1 MKKALVSFED
11 FSFRYKSQQKPTLK
25 NINLQIYEGEKILI
39 LGASGS
45 GKSTLGYCINGLIPN
60 RFSGEINGSCTVVGR
75 DISAAS
81 VFTLSQHIGSVLQ
94 DSDAQFVGLSVGED
108 IAFSLENQNIP
119 RKQMLEKVRA
129 SAKTVGIEDQLDLL
143 PYSLSGGQKQR
154 ASIAGILH
162 EDIDLI
168 LFDEPLA
175 ALDPH
180 MGKVTVELIE
190 KLNQQHKKTIV
201 IIEHRLE
208 DVLHRGVDRIVL
220 MDKGEIVVAGTVDEL
235 LRSNYL
241 REFGIREPLY
251 ISALKNMYGGLKQQT
266 NLGHLDTIDLKLY
279 NDKTVESVHV
289 KDTKEPSNEEILA
302 FNQIDFGYEEDSL
315 IHIEHLSIKKG
326 ERISLIGE
334 NGAGK
339 STLAKLSTGVLRP
352 KNGEIYVNGKNYEML
367 TIQEIAK
374 EVGYVMQNPNQML
387 VKDTVYEEVAYAL
400 QLREYDN
407 EEINVRTERI
417 LKLTDLFK
425 MRNWPI
431 SALSYGQK
439 KRLSVAVVL
448 VLEPKCLILDEPT
461 AGQDYANYREIME
474 FVDRLNRE
482 QQTAILFITHD
493 MHLALEYTDRAI
505 VLSEGKVLSDT
516 NVFDTLNDSSII
528 SKAGLKRT
536 SIFDFAEQLNIDGK
550 EFLKQFIFS
559 ERSIYKNGKQ

>member
-11 FSFRYKSQQKPTLK
+11 FTFRYKSQQKPTLK

-119 RKQMLEKVRA
+119 RKQMLKKVRS
-129 SAKTVGIEDQLDLL
+129 SAKIVGIEDQLDLL

-162 EDIDLI
+162 ENIDLI

-180 MGKVTVELIE
+180 MGKVTIELIE
-190 KLNQQHKKTIV
+190 KLNQQHKKTVV

-208 DVLHRGVDRIVL
+208 DVLHRGIDRIIL
-220 MDKGEIVVAGTVDEL
+220 MDKGEIVVSGTVDEL

-241 REFGIREPLY
+241 EEFGIREPLY

-266 NLGHLDTIDLKLY
+266 DLGHLETIDLNLY
-279 NDKTVESVHV
+279 KNKMVESVHV

-352 KNGEIYVNGKNYEML
+352 KKGEIYVNGINYETL

-431 SALSYGQK
+431 SVLSYGQK

-474 FVDRLNRE
+474 FVDRLNEE

-528 SKAGLKRT
+528 SKAALKRT

-550 EFLKQFIFS
+550 EFLKQFIFN